1 MENEIK
7 LSDNT
12 IMYAW
17 LVDRIAMGYSNE
29 VIKQLYPSQFDGQ
42 SITDNEIDNF
52 RTANDSDIEI
62 RHNELKELIYKTGMF
77 YRAQKIVDKLNEKME
92 EDGELSAKEYAS
104 LADTLRKY
112 LEFFSS
118 YGKQKVEQKQA
129 ITNNYLIFESLEHD
143 GLIKIENK
151 ERLKYI
157 IDGTFEVVD
166 NGD

>member
-42 SITDNEIDNF
+42 NITDNEIDNF

-77 YRAQKIVDKLNEKME
+77 YRAQRIVDKLNEKME

-118 YGKQKVEQKQA
+118 YGKQKVEQKQI
-129 ITNNYLIFESLEHD
+129 ITNNYLIIESLEKE
-143 GLIKIENK
+143 GVIKILDK
-151 ERLKYI
+151 VKTRFLV
-157 IDGTFEVVD
+157 DGEYYTNEQ
-166 NGD
+166 